1 MMPRK
6 SAFVARSM
14 ASATL
19 PARPGINSPAVLIA
33 SEEPRGCSL
42 FRCRFESC
50 SSVLSRVG
58 TDYLRFTGSPREPIW
73 CRAQRRTR
81 GLYFLRMTIDIA
93 TLSPEERLK
102 LLEQLWD
109 SLSSSPSAVPLT
121 KPQRDELDRR
131 LDELD
136 REGPV
141 GIPWEEVYRRISS
154 RRA

>member
-1 MMPRK
+1 
-6 SAFVARSM
+6 
-14 ASATL
+14 
-19 PARPGINSPAVLIA
+19 
-33 SEEPRGCSL
+33 
-42 FRCRFESC
+42 
-50 SSVLSRVG
+50 
-58 TDYLRFTGSPREPIW
+58 
-73 CRAQRRTR
+73 
-81 GLYFLRMTIDIA
+81 MTIDIA

-102 LLEQLWD
+102 LLEQLWG

-154 RRA
+154 RRACTKQQPFAQLAVMDLGVDDR